1 VTEFDRRDLLKFGAA
16 AFAASFGVG
25 HTLVARLIAQGAPS
39 AGAQAAAPTFFSKDE
54 FALVDELS
62 EIIIPTDAH
71 SPGARAAKVAAFID
85 GQLAEAWDEKDRTDW
100 RDGLRLVDRLAQQAS
115 GKPFMQSTP
124 DQRVSVLTT
133 MAQNEANPQK
143 PEEQFFAELKSRVVF
158 AYYTSEIGIKQE
170 MEYRGNTY
178 LNEFVGT
185 DVSKPNS

>member
-1 VTEFDRRDLLKFGAA
+1 MEFDRRDLLKFSAA
-16 AFAASFGVG
+16 AFAASFGVSDA
-25 HTLVARLIAQGAPS
+25 LVARLIARGAPS
-39 AGAQAAAPTFFSKDE
+39 AGAQAAAPAFFSADQ

-62 EIIIPTDAH
+62 ELIIPTDAH

-124 DQRVSVLTT
+124 DQRVAVLTT
-133 MAQNEANPQK
+133 MSQNETNPQK
-143 PEEQFFAELKSRVVF
+143 PEEQFFSELKSRVVF

-170 MEYRGNTY
+170 MEYKGNTY

-185 DVSKPNS
+185 DVSQPDR

>member
-1 VTEFDRRDLLKFGAA
+1 MTELDRRSLLKFSAA
-16 AFAASFGVG
+16 AFAASFGVSD
-25 HTLVARLIAQGAPS
+25 TLVARLIARGAPS
-39 AGAQAAAPTFFSKDE
+39 AGAHAAAPAFFSATE

-62 EIIIPTDAH
+62 ELIIPTDAH

-100 RDGLRLVDRLAQQAS
+100 REGLRLVDRLAQQNGGS
-115 GKPFMQSTP
+115 TFMQSTP
-124 DQRVSVLTT
+124 DRRVAVLTA
-133 MAQNEANPQK
+133 MAQNEASPQK

-170 MEYRGNTY
+170 MEYKGNSY

-185 DVSKPNS
+185 DVSQPSR